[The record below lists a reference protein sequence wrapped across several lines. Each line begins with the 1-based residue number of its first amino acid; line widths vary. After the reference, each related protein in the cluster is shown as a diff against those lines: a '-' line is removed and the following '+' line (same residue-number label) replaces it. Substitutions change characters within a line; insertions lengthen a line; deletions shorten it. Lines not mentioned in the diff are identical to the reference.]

1 MRKIYLLGI
10 IATAMILS
18 SITTDSFA
26 QSKWIRVKKNKVYSP
41 GDRDMASIPT
51 GQTFV
56 GIPVDIMDTL
66 RSSGRMVSISAF
78 FMDRTEVSNRQY
90 REFINWVRDS
100 VAVTTLGPA
109 AAPNLFKPVKTTKGG
124 ATLTSE
130 RQIDWKNVKKYLWS
144 NGKNGYADKLSFM
157 FYSGD
162 DALLGKREIDIRK
175 LRYSFSFMNMDLAA
189 AGRNDPSKNRRDFI
203 QSYVDNPDSS
213 KLNEFPSIS
222 VYPDTLVWKVDYGYS
237 QNDPMVRDYFNNP
250 AYNDF
255 PVVGVTWEQAN
266 AYCVWLTR
274 KYQGHKASK
283 KHPKLEFRLPT
294 AAEFEYAAKAGRENS
309 KFPWDGDIVRG
320 EKGHLLANFKNDAG
334 NYTPDYGLF
343 PVNVRS
349 YSPNAYELYNMAGNV
364 AEWTTTAYNPSSAAL
379 LNDFNPNFTY
389 AAAAAD
395 SRYLKRKVVKGGS
408 WKDIAYFL
416 QNSVSTYEFQ
426 NQPRS
431 YIGFRCVASYPGTNI
446 Q

>member
-10 IATAMILS
+10 IVFAIFLS
-18 SITTDSFA
+18 SITTSSNA
-26 QSKWIRVKKNKVYSP
+26 QSKWVRVKKTKVYSP
-41 GDRDMASIPT
+41 GDRDMASIPS

-56 GIPVDIMDTL
+56 GIPSDIMDTL
-66 RSSGRMVSISAF
+66 RASGRMVSISAF

-90 REFINWVRDS
+90 REFVNWVRDS
-100 VAVTTLGPA
+100 VAVTMLGPTV
-109 AAPNLFKPVKTTKGG
+109 APNLFKPVPTTKGG
-124 ATLTSE
+124 ATLTGQ

-144 NGKNGYADKLSFM
+144 SRANGYAEKLNDM
-157 FYSGD
+157 YYSGD
-162 DALLGKREIDIRK
+162 DALLGKKEIDIRK
-175 LRYSFSFMNMDLAA
+175 LRYSFSFVNMDLAA
-189 AGRNDPSKNRRDFI
+189 AGRNDPTKNRRDFI
-203 QSYVDNPDSS
+203 QSYVDNPDPS
-213 KLNEFPSIS
+213 KANEFPSIN

-237 QNDPMVRDYFNNP
+237 QNDPMVKDYFNNP

-274 KYQGHKASK
+274 KYQGNSGSQAR
-283 KHPKLEFRLPT
+283 PKLEFRLPT
-294 AAEFEYAAKAGRENS
+294 VAEFEYAAKAGNQNA
-309 KFPWDGDIVRG
+309 KYPWNGDLVRNAD
-320 EKGHLLANFKNDAG
+320 GHLLANFKNDAG

-349 YSPNAYELYNMAGNV
+349 YSPNDFELYNMAGNV
-364 AEWTTTAYNPSSAAL
+364 AEWTTTAYNPSSVGL
-379 LNDFNPNFTY
+379 LHDFNPNFTY
-389 AAAAAD
+389 VARPSD
-395 SRYLKRKVVKGGS
+395 SKYLKRKVVKGGS

-426 NQPRS
+426 DQPRS

-446 Q
+446 K